1 MELGGHGFWR
11 RRPFTPLY
19 PHPLSR
25 PSPSSQSRLSH
36 NAKSAEGKFDC
47 AEESIL
53 LTHKFSHARW
63 SGQTHKRE
71 RGGTGNSIWNS
82 IWGTKDDRFRW
93 VRAHLAFRPSDL
105 PFSSQECIP
114 PHLHL
119 SASSTAA
126 ASREVHRCARA
137 LLRDG
142 RYLKKIQRVDIL
154 FKHAQNAE
162 VAHHIAT
169 ETPCGGE
176 SIFVPK

>member
-119 SASSTAA
+119 SSSIAGSA
-126 ASREVHRCARA
+126 PLREGAVTRWP
-137 LLRDG
+137 LSQ
-142 RYLKKIQRVDIL
+142 KIS
-154 FKHAQNAE
+154 A
-162 VAHHIAT
+162 
-169 ETPCGGE
+169 C
-176 SIFVPK
+176 

>member
-105 PFSSQECIP
+105 PLLLP
-114 PHLHL
+114 RAH
-119 SASSTAA
+119 SASFASKQQHRGKCTAA
-126 ASREVHRCARA
+126 RGRCYEMAVIS
-137 LLRDG
+137 
-142 RYLKKIQRVDIL
+142 KKFSVLISSSNMRKMQ
-154 FKHAQNAE
+154 K
-162 VAHHIAT
+162 
-169 ETPCGGE
+169 
-176 SIFVPK
+176 